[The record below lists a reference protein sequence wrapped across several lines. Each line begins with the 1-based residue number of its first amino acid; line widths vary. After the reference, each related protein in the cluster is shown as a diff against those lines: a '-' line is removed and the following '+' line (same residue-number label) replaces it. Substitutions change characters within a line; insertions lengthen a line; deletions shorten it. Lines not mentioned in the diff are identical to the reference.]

1 MIFMIVAMDNERAIG
16 KGGAIPWKLPQDIR
30 WFRDIT
36 IGHTVVMG
44 RKTLESIGGAL
55 KGRENIVL
63 SRNPVF
69 SVSGCHVMRSVE
81 GVLLC
86 NCGGAEMFIIG
97 GEQVYRQFMP
107 YTDRIYITEIDH
119 RFGGDRFFPSVL
131 TSEWREIWREKG
143 VKEDDNPYDYR
154 HLIYERR

>member
-1 MIFMIVAMDNERAIG
+1 
-16 KGGAIPWKLPQDIR
+16 
-30 WFRDIT
+30 
-36 IGHTVVMG
+36 
-44 RKTLESIGGAL
+44 
-55 KGRENIVL
+55 
-63 SRNPVF
+63 
-69 SVSGCHVMRSVE
+69 
-81 GVLLC
+81 
-86 NCGGAEMFIIG
+86 MFIIG